1 MSASMTHSRQVLQ
14 SMPIKD
20 AKVAASWRVR
30 GAPVNALHIMPHYR
44 GGAAGKPGM
53 CMCMCMCMWTGC
65 VCDWV
70 SVCPCV
76 CACGV
81 LMLTPPPHC
90 PSRLSPDEAE
100 EAKLSGEGGGVDG
113 ASGEAAAGEAEG
125 GAGAGVGAGGDKVP
139 AKSWYAA
146 TTPKSRRTRRDPP
159 LSSTSA
165 SRSNLHNL
173 DTSTLLSMEK
183 VGLVPSLLA
192 AGNVRHCRMLAAVRL
207 ASTCLRYCVAQ
218 VAADVKAAREARLQR
233 MAIVQRVFNSLF
245 PDVVEPE
252 HPVPGSK

>member
-1 MSASMTHSRQVLQ
+1 MARAGRARECAAYHAPLPRGSSGQARYVQVYVHVDWVCLGLGVGLSM
-14 SMPIKD
+14 
-20 AKVAASWRVR
+20 
-30 GAPVNALHIMPHYR
+30 
-44 GGAAGKPGM
+44 
-53 CMCMCMCMWTGC
+53 C
-65 VCDWV
+65 VCVW
-70 SVCPCV
+70 CTH
-76 CACGV
+76 AH
-81 LMLTPPPHC
+81 PPPHC

-125 GAGAGVGAGGDKVP
+125 GAGAGAGAGGDTVP

-165 SRSNLHNL
+165 SKSNLHNL

-192 AGNVRHCRMLAAVRL
+192 ACNVRRCCMLAAVR
-207 ASTCLRYCVAQ
+207 
-218 VAADVKAAREARLQR
+218 
-233 MAIVQRVFNSLF
+233 
-245 PDVVEPE
+245 
-252 HPVPGSK
+252 

>member
-53 CMCMCMCMWTGC
+53 CTCMCMCMWTGC
-65 VCDWV
+65 IWDWA

-76 CACGV
+76 CVWCTHAHH
-81 LMLTPPPHC
+81 PPYC

-125 GAGAGVGAGGDKVP
+125 GAGAGVGAGGDTVP

-165 SRSNLHNL
+165 SKSNLHNL

-192 AGNVRHCRMLAAVRL
+192 ANAVHHCCMLAAVRL
-207 ASTCLRYCVAQ
+207 ASACLRCCVH
-218 VAADVKAAREARLQR
+218 RLLR
-233 MAIVQRVFNSLF
+233 T
-245 PDVVEPE
+245 
-252 HPVPGSK
+252 